1 MRDRIPIPHPAV
13 LFVSQDVMA
22 IQVSVFETFSTVF
35 TDEPR
40 EDTVAPAGTVP
51 QSRKDEYLNDLAD
64 VHGLD
69 SSAVL
74 PAVTSRSYGEMAS
87 RALEGCGAG
96 ADRIDVIILAY
107 ANTEFFVPE
116 GAGSFLAEEFPSAK
130 MVYAITEQGNMAP
143 FTALKL
149 AQCHLHEE
157 EYERAAVVAIEQRAV
172 PLVDDHDAGRPDA
185 DAAAA
190 ILLSRDVC
198 ATSAELPSVALR
210 KVGGEVELGPL
221 VREMLR
227 IGTAVLDGDP
237 LIVIGERIPRSEA
250 ASFSSRVHRAEAG
263 RVCTGVWE
271 TLDRSLR
278 GDDGDGGYSGP
289 VLVVEYD
296 PMLDQLGMA
305 SMIVP

>member
-1 MRDRIPIPHPAV
+1 
-13 LFVSQDVMA
+13 MA
-22 IQVSVFETFSTVF
+22 IQTSVLETFSTVF
-35 TDEPR
+35 TGEPR
-40 EDTVAPAGTVP
+40 EDTVAPAETVAR
-51 QSRKDEYLNDLAD
+51 SREDEYLNDLAD

-69 SSAVL
+69 ESAVL
-74 PAVTSRSYGEMAS
+74 STVTSRSYGEMAA

-96 ADRIDVIILAY
+96 SGHIDVIILAY

-130 MVYAITEQGNMAP
+130 MVYAVTEQGKLAP

-149 AQCHLHEE
+149 AQCHLQEE
-157 EYERAAVVAIEQRAV
+157 ECERAAVVAIEQRAV
-172 PLVDDHDAGRPDA
+172 PLVDDHDAGRPEV

-190 ILLSRDVC
+190 ILLSRDI
-198 ATSAELPSVALR
+198 SAASTEMPGVALR
-210 KVGGEVELGPL
+210 KVGGQAELGPL

-227 IGTAVLDGDP
+227 IVTAQLDGDP
-237 LIVIGERIPRSEA
+237 LIVIGERIPSGEA
-250 ASFSSRVHRAEAG
+250 ASFSSRVRRAEAG

-289 VLVVEYD
+289 VVAMEYE
-296 PMLDQLGMA
+296 PMLDQLGVA